1 MSRHGE
7 TLTDT
12 TKQELLD
19 ALGAGEYGVV
29 ERVTADLHPADVAET
44 IDLLEDERAQ
54 LRLFAILPSQQA
66 SEVIREL
73 NDPTVELLLDH
84 LSDARLTSILE
95 KLDTDDAA
103 DLIATL
109 SKERQQLVLDRANP
123 ATRREVEELL
133 AYPVDTAGGLM
144 KTEVAAVDGSA
155 TVEEVREYIRS
166 QGDLFHD
173 IHNVFVTGDS
183 GQLVGYIPLR
193 RLVLAGDFTEAG
205 MIMETD
211 PVAANVD
218 LDQEEVAHLFEK
230 YDLLSL
236 AVVDATDR
244 LVGRITIDDVVD
256 VIEEEATEDILRLAG
271 VAEGAKI
278 AGPAE
283 AVRTRLPWLALHLVT
298 ASMGAVA
305 ISMFEATIQVLAA
318 AAALMTIVASQGGNA
333 GIQTMTLVV
342 RGLALGNLE
351 PRQYARILGRECLTA
366 LTNGALLGAISGFAV
381 YLWRGDAL
389 LGAVLGAAM
398 LLNLLVA
405 AVFGSLVPL
414 GLKVIGIDPAVASS
428 TLVTAG
434 TDILGFLIF
443 LGMLTT
449 VMQ

>member
-1 MSRHGE
+1 MSRHSDTE
-7 TLTDT
+7 TSEM
-12 TKQELLD
+12 KQELLD
-19 ALGAGEYGVV
+19 ALSAGDYGTV
-29 ERVTADLHPADVAET
+29 ERIAGDLHPADVAET
-44 IDLLEDERAQ
+44 IDLLEDTRSQ

-73 NDPTVELLLDH
+73 DESTIELLRDH

-95 KLDTDDAA
+95 QLDTDDAA
-103 DLIATL
+103 DLIAAL
-109 SKERQQLVLDRANP
+109 SEERQQIVLDRASP
-123 ATRREVEELL
+123 ATRREIEELL
-133 AYPVDTAGGLM
+133 TYSEDTAGGLM
-144 KTEVAAVDGSA
+144 KTEVAAVDRSA

-173 IHNVFVTGDS
+173 IHNVFVTGE
-183 GQLVGYIPLR
+183 GGRLVGLIPLR
-193 RLVLAGDFTEAG
+193 RLVLAADFTEAEK
-205 MIMETD
+205 IMEAD
-211 PVAANVD
+211 PVAASVD

-236 AVVDATDR
+236 AVVDPTGR
-244 LVGRITIDDVVD
+244 LVGRVTIDDIVD

-271 VAEGAKI
+271 VTEGAKI

-298 ASMGAVA
+298 ASMSAVA

-351 PRQYARILGRECLTA
+351 PRQFGRILGRECLTA
-366 LTNGALLGAISGFAV
+366 LTNGALLGSVSALAV

-389 LGAVLGAAM
+389 LGAVLGVAM

-443 LGMLTT
+443 LGMLTA

>member
-1 MSRHGE
+1 MSRQGE
-7 TLTDT
+7 RDPGIA
-12 TKQELLD
+12 KQELLD
-19 ALGAGEYGVV
+19 ALAAGEYGEV
-29 ERVTADLHPADVAET
+29 ERLAAELHPADVAQL

-54 LRLFAILPSQQA
+54 LRLFAILPAQQA

-73 NDPTVELLLDH
+73 NEETVEILRDH
-84 LSDARLTSILE
+84 LSDARLISILE

-103 DLIATL
+103 DLIAEL
-109 SKERQQLVLDRANP
+109 SEERQQSVLDRADP

-133 AYPVDTAGGLM
+133 SYRDDTAGGLM
-144 KTEVAAVDGSA
+144 KTEVAAVDRSA
-155 TVEEVREYIRS
+155 TVQEVREYIRS

-173 IHNVFVTGDS
+173 IHNVFVTGER
-183 GQLVGYIPLR
+183 GRLVGYIPLR
-193 RLVLAGDFTEAG
+193 RLVLAGDSTQAER
-205 MIMETD
+205 IMETE
-211 PVAANVD
+211 PVAATVD
-218 LDQEEVAHLFEK
+218 VDQEEVAHLFEK

-236 AVVDATDR
+236 PVTDANGR
-244 LVGRITIDDVVD
+244 LVGRITIDDIVD

-271 VAEGAKI
+271 VAESAKI

-298 ASMGAVA
+298 ASMSALA
-305 ISMFEATIQVLAA
+305 ISMFEATIQVVAA

-351 PRQYARILGRECLTA
+351 PRQFARILGRECLTA
-366 LTNGALLGAISGFAV
+366 LTNGALLGGVSGLAV

-398 LLNLLVA
+398 MVNLMVA
-405 AVFGSLVPL
+405 AIFGSLVPI
-414 GLKVIGIDPAVASS
+414 GLKVVGIDPAVASS

-434 TDILGFLIF
+434 TDILGFLTF
-443 LGMLTT
+443 LGMLTA
-449 VMQ
+449 VH

>member
-7 TLTDT
+7 KDPTEA
-12 TKQELLD
+12 KQSLLE
-19 ALGAGEYGVV
+19 ALAAGEYGEV
-29 ERVTADLHPADVAET
+29 ERLAAELHPADVAQL

-54 LRLFAILPSQQA
+54 LRLFAILTAQQA

-73 NDPTVELLLDH
+73 NDATIEILRDH

-103 DLIATL
+103 DLIAEL
-109 SKERQQLVLDRANP
+109 SVERQQSVLDRASP
-123 ATRREVEELL
+123 ATRREIEELL
-133 AYPVDTAGGLM
+133 SYPEDSAGGLM
-144 KTEVAAVDGSA
+144 KTEVAAVGRSA

-173 IHNVFVTGDS
+173 IHNVFVTGEGGRLD
-183 GQLVGYIPLR
+183 GYIPLR
-193 RLVLAGDFTEAG
+193 RLVLAGDSTAAEK
-205 MIMETD
+205 IMEAD
-211 PVAANVD
+211 PVSANVD
-218 LDQEEVAHLFEK
+218 MDQEEVAHLFEK

-236 AVVDATDR
+236 AVTDSANR
-244 LVGRITIDDVVD
+244 LVGRITIDDIVD

-271 VAEGAKI
+271 VAESAKI

-298 ASMGAVA
+298 ASLSALA
-305 ISMFEATIQVLAA
+305 ISMYEATIQVLAA
-318 AAALMTIVASQGGNA
+318 AAALMTVVASQGGNA

-351 PRQYARILGRECLTA
+351 PRQFGRILGRECLTA
-366 LTNGALLGAISGFAV
+366 LTNGTLLGGVSGLAV

-389 LGAVLGAAM
+389 LGVVLGVAM
-398 LLNLLVA
+398 MVNLLVA
-405 AVFGSLVPL
+405 AIFGSLVPI
-414 GLKVIGIDPAVASS
+414 GLKVVGIDPAVASA

-443 LGMLTT
+443 LGMLTA
-449 VMQ
+449 VL